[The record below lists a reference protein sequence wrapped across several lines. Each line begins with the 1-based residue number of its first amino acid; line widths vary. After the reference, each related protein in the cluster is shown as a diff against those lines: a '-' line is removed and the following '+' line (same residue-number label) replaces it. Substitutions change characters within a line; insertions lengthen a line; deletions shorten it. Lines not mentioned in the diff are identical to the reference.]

1 MRRLVQVA
9 HLSSGRQSHEPHF
22 TPAALHV
29 VIAGCIVI
37 TDVSQVFEIRKCVR
51 QCRTC
56 RASTEFLEVLLV
68 S

>member
-9 HLSSGRQSHEPHF
+9 HLSSGRQSLEPHF

-37 TDVSQVFEIRKCVR
+37 TDVSLVFEIRKCVR
-51 QCRTC
+51 QCR
-56 RASTEFLEVLLV
+56 ASTEFLELLLV